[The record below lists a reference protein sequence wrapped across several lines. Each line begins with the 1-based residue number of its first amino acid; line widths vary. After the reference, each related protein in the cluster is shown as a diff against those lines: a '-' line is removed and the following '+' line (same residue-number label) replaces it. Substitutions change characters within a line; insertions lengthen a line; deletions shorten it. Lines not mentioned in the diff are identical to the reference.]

1 MNRWSGRGSVRR
13 VRRRTLVRWM
23 TAAAAVLA
31 LAASLV
37 SVVRRGEEG
46 RRLMA
51 DLRGLEA
58 EYRVVTDRI
67 AAARTRVDSLAA
79 PARIEVAAEALGL
92 QRAGEEQLLQVDAGH
107 SADAPAEG
115 EPAASGSGGDG

>member
-1 MNRWSGRGSVRR
+1 MNHWSGSVRR

-37 SVVRRGEEG
+37 SVVRRGEDG

-51 DLRGLEA
+51 ELRGLEA
-58 EYRVVTDRI
+58 EDRVVTDRI
-67 AAARTRVDSLAA
+67 DAARTRVDSLAA
-79 PARIEVAAEALGL
+79 PARIERAAEALGL
-92 QRAGEEQLLQVDAGH
+92 QQASEEQLLQVDAGY
-107 SADAPAEG
+107 SPDEEERGVAGRGG
-115 EPAASGSGGDG
+115 ER

>member
-1 MNRWSGRGSVRR
+1 
-13 VRRRTLVRWM
+13 M

-51 DLRGLEA
+51 ELRGLEA
-58 EYRVVTDRI
+58 EDRVVTDRI
-67 AAARTRVDSLAA
+67 DAARTRVDSLAA
-79 PARIEVAAEALGL
+79 PARIERAAEALGL
-92 QRAGEEQLLQVDAGH
+92 QRAGEEQLLQVDAGD
-107 SADAPAEG
+107 SPDEAEMEVSGRGG
-115 EPAASGSGGDG
+115 ER

>member
-1 MNRWSGRGSVRR
+1 MNHWSGSVRR

-51 DLRGLEA
+51 ELRGLDA
-58 EYRVVTDRI
+58 EDRVVTDRI
-67 AAARTRVDSLAA
+67 DAARTIVDSLAG
-79 PARIEVAAEALGL
+79 PARIERAAEALGL
-92 QRAGEEQLLQVDAGH
+92 QRAGEEQLLQVDAGY
-107 SADAPAEG
+107 SPDE
-115 EPAASGSGGDG
+115 EETEVSGRGGDG

>member
-1 MNRWSGRGSVRR
+1 MNDWSGSVRR

-51 DLRGLEA
+51 ELRGLEA
-58 EYRVVTDRI
+58 EDRIVTDRI
-67 AAARTRVDSLAA
+67 DAARTRVDSLAA
-79 PARIEVAAEALGL
+79 PARIERAAEALGL
-92 QRAGEEQLLQVDAGH
+92 QRAGEEQLLQVDAGY
-107 SADAPAEG
+107 SPDEEEMGVSGRGG
-115 EPAASGSGGDG
+115 ER

>member
-1 MNRWSGRGSVRR
+1 MRR

-23 TAAAAVLA
+23 TAGVAVLA

-51 DLRGLEA
+51 EVRALEA
-58 EYRVVTDRI
+58 RGRIVTDRLD
-67 AAARTRVDSLAA
+67 AARASVDSLAA
-79 PARIEVAAEALGL
+79 PARIEREAEALGL
-92 QRAGEEQLLQVDAGH
+92 RRAGEEQLLQVDAGY
-107 SADAPAEG
+107 SPTEEG
-115 EPAASGSGGDG
+115 VDVSGRGGGR